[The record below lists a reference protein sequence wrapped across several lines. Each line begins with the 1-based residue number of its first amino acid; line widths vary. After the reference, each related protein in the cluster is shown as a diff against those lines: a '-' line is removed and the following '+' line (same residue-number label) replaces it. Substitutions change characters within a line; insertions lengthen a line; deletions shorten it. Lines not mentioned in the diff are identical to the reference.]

1 MELIEFVVR
10 AIAATAESLPIGSNK
25 KTGKTF
31 YIIAAILVIA
41 IFLFTLIMS
50 Q

>member
-1 MELIEFVVR
+1 MELIEVVAR
-10 AIAATAESLPIGSNK
+10 AVGIAADGLTGGSNK

-31 YIIAAILVIA
+31 YIIAAILVMA